1 MCLPKLFLAAEWVVV
16 VAAVVVVAVVVAVVG
31 AIVTEDFYS
40 LQFVSV
46 FGSVEYK
53 IFHLNEV
60 QVFYF
65 AFFL

>member
-1 MCLPKLFLAAEWVVV
+1 MILCLPKLFLAAEWVVV
-16 VAAVVVVAVVVAVVG
+16 VAVVVVVAAVVG

-65 AFFL
+65 AFFR